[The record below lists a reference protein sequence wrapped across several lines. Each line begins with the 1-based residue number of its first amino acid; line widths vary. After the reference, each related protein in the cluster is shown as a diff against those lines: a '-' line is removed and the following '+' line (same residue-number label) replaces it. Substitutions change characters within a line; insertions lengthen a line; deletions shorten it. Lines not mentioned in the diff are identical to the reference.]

1 MNTTETEKTKLP
13 DDSATASSEQPA
25 SVPEPTDPETS
36 DAPKKRAKAPSI
48 ENVVQL
54 LQAVYAGRFKRVDL
68 KKGELAALR
77 AAPAPTEAE
86 RDDLYREA
94 QLDRLLDKTR
104 QLMLLGIRV
113 EGPALPGLIREFARG
128 VLERH
133 PLFQSE
139 SLRAVLANLPEA
151 MVEENAIKTVLSVD
165 CASLTWAEDKKQ
177 LTKKQCDQCRRN
189 AALCLLMLFW
199 GSRGTSVERI
209 QRHLQST
216 LWAPTSRGQ
225 KSDREKLY
233 ALISTRDPAAASVTF
248 SLLDEVA
255 IEQRRRAETAV
266 RAEERALSRLA
277 RLEEQLAHV
286 ERDLTEATAEAERV
300 RKEFEETSQVHA
312 TARAHWKDDYEQLR
326 GQMLRRLKEEL
337 SLLDEGLHAL
347 RREPP
352 KVHVMIDHAERAID
366 GLKREM
372 ERLRGNG

>member
-1 MNTTETEKTKLP
+1 MNTTETEKTKLQEAG
-13 DDSATASSEQPA
+13 ATASSEQPE
-25 SVPEPTDPETS
+25 SVRRATDPETS
-36 DAPKKRAKAPSI
+36 EGPMKRAKPPSI
-48 ENVVQL
+48 ENVAHL
-54 LQAVYAGRFKRVDL
+54 LGAIYGGRFKRMTL
-68 KKGELAALR
+68 KKAELAALR
-77 AAPAPTEAE
+77 RAPAPTEAE
-86 RDDLYREA
+86 RVDLFREA

-104 QLMLLGIRV
+104 QLMLLGLRLD
-113 EGPALPGLIREFARG
+113 GPAVPGLIREFARG

-139 SLRAVLANLPEA
+139 SLGSVLANIPEA
-151 MVEENAIKTVLSVD
+151 MAEEEAIKAVLRVD
-165 CASLTWAEDKKQ
+165 CASLTWPEEKKQ

-189 AALCLLMLFW
+189 GALCLLMLFW

-209 QRHLQST
+209 QRYLQST

-225 KSDREKLY
+225 NSDREKLY

-248 SLLDEVA
+248 SLLDGA
-255 IEQRRRAETAV
+255 ATEQRRRAETAV
-266 RAEERALSRLA
+266 GAEERALSRVA
-277 RLEEQLAHV
+277 QLEEQLAHV

-300 RKEFEETSQVHA
+300 QKELEETSQAHA
-312 TARAHWKDDYEQLR
+312 TARVHWKDDYEQLR
-326 GQMLRRLKEEL
+326 GQILRRIKEEL

-372 ERLRGNG
+372 QRLRGNG